1 MDPSRSTHYHGNVEK
16 RNPPKKYKPPI
27 NNGPLCLDLKPSIS
41 YMSAITFFAGLLPT
55 TPLACT
61 LHPLPCQGQWRW
73 WDRHSQCSRC
83 QCHRHHQLHH
93 YHHVRSGKI
102 WRDRHNQPTCSHQHH
117 QHHHH
122 LHHQV
127 RSSEASTTSPPIS
140 TGSPGEQHQLR
151 YDLMP
156 PILPPGEHGH
166 AEGPSQPCFSEA
178 FYLVFLFHLKICS
191 LCSLLENQL
200 SREQSL
206 KLFLIRLWAETLKW
220 TCADGSPLFLC
231 LTKIQFIHG
240 SLLCLAWAS
249 INCANE
255 LLWWRPS
262 AIIIVHKRLQGLW
275 IAVRF

>member
-1 MDPSRSTHYHGNVEK
+1 MLKKEICQ
-16 RNPPKKYKPPI
+16 RNT
-27 NNGPLCLDLKPSIS
+27 NHPLFLDLKIEQK
-41 YMSAITFFAGLLPT
+41 YFMYVCNTLFFAGLLPT

-73 WDRHSQCSRC
+73 WDRHSQRCRC
-83 QCHRHHQLHH
+83 QCHHHHQLHH

-166 AEGPSQPCFSEA
+166 AEGPSQS
-178 FYLVFLFHLKICS
+178 S
-191 LCSLLENQL
+191 LYYRLL
-200 SREQSL
+200 REQSL

-240 SLLCLAWAS
+240 SLLCLARAS